1 MFNKNIPAICLL
13 FILIAQT
20 SAFAGSHTVEI
31 IPPGSR
37 LVSPRTFVTLPFVIK
52 NIGSV
57 KDTFVLSIDLP
68 EGWSSISFLNP
79 VTLKPGQQ
87 KKKLI
92 TVSVPP
98 TALSNILYPVKLT
111 VISKTD
117 ATVEATATAEL
128 RVKGVLGLR
137 LTPEPY
143 PKLAWAGETVTYGF
157 EIRNLGNSDDIFE
170 IEALSSLNWKIKTS
184 QERLAL
190 GPYQKEVVY
199 VLLKVP
205 RDIRQEQLHM
215 LSFRVFSVKAKEQ
228 DKDISDEAKIRLKII
243 PVVDK
248 KGKTYLELPGTMEI
262 EFSEISDK
270 TDGMPETK
278 LRFETAGDLS
288 EEYYSRLYF
297 NGTFFKDENEDV
309 DYRFD
314 LSKKEDWD
322 LSLGHT
328 SADFTRLIGDLSGEG
343 VSTRTYG
350 KRLET
355 TFFAGRN
362 DAESSS
368 DDETTEEYDKYSVG
382 ANITALFGEKSRVG
396 LTSIFMDQECRA
408 ENKGLY
414 SLFGEYQLF
423 EPLTLSGEIAHG
435 FENTDTTK
443 KEDAAWFTRS
453 DFNWKKL
460 GLSAE
465 YYRGGTD
472 YPGGITDEEG
482 FNVYSRYRLFKP
494 VALWFDYHRYNDNV
508 DDNPANLTTKTEKI
522 RGGPQFRYGRW
533 PTVDVTWERERKK
546 SNELIDLTGQ
556 DSVEDSI
563 SLGAYK
569 SFKYI
574 TLYTRGKWG
583 TEKNMLEDTTTTTFE
598 YNATAS
604 GYLKM
609 FNWGVSYDRNDNLQ
623 EHADYRD
630 TTEKITYQ
638 LGCHLFNILSA
649 NVEYADEII
658 RTNSSKTRKHTY
670 DADLNLTKRI
680 GKGQSLGLKFE
691 LDNVAED
698 EDREWKIGLVWRWN
712 FGTPIP
718 WIKIKGRVRGQLF
731 LDEDGN
737 GTRGAD
743 EKVYPKTRITLNR
756 MHVYTD
762 KKGMFE
768 FPVLDPGE
776 YRLDMDMS
784 QLPSGIIPA
793 ISLPRDISL
802 KKGDNIFIDVPLE
815 QVGTIYGVVFD
826 DGNKNMQKDEE
837 EDGLSPIRVVL
848 LKDGKEIQEAFTD
861 QKGRY
866 ILTDIKPGDYVV
878 KIDREYLPHRYIMTT
893 PETIKVNVKSKEQ
906 IADINF
912 GTYKKPRK
920 IIKTFFKKKKK

>member
-1 MFNKNIPAICLL
+1 MFNKNILAIYLL
-13 FILIAQT
+13 FILIVPT
-20 SAFAGSHTVEI
+20 RVFAGFHAVEV
-31 IPPGSR
+31 IPPGPR
-37 LVSPRTFVTLPFVIK
+37 LVSPRTLVTLSFAIK
-52 NIGSV
+52 NTGAV
-57 KDTFVLSIDLP
+57 KDTFFLAIDLP
-68 EGWSSISFLNP
+68 EGWSSISSLNP
-79 VTLKPGQQ
+79 VTLKPGQR

-98 TALSNILYPVKLT
+98 TALSNIPYPVKLT
-111 VISKTD
+111 VTSKAD
-117 ATVEATATAEL
+117 ATVYATATAEL
-128 RVKGVLGLR
+128 RIKDVLGLR

-143 PKLAWAGETVTYGF
+143 PKIAWAGETVTYGF
-157 EIRNLGNSDDIFE
+157 EIRNLGNSDDIFD
-170 IEALSSLNWKIKTS
+170 IEARSSRNWKVKTS
-184 QERLAL
+184 QERLKL
-190 GPYQKEVVY
+190 GPYQKEVVH

-205 RDIRQEQLHM
+205 RDIRQEQLHV

-228 DKDISDEAKIRLKII
+228 GKDISDEAKIRLKAIK
-243 PVVDK
+243 VVDIRE
-248 KGKTYLELPGTMEI
+248 KTYLELPATLEL

-270 TDGMPETK
+270 TDSMPETR
-278 LRFETAGDLS
+278 LRFETAGDLT
-288 EEYYSRLYF
+288 EEYHSRLYF
-297 NGTFFKDENEDV
+297 KGTFFEDENEGE

-328 SADFTRLIGDLSGEG
+328 STDFTRLTGDLSGEG

-355 TFFAGRN
+355 TFFAGRS
-362 DAESSS
+362 DAESS
-368 DDETTEEYDKYSVG
+368 DDEHDEHSVG

-396 LTSIFMDQECRA
+396 LTSLFMDKECRA
-408 ENKGLY
+408 GNKGLY

-423 EPLTLSGEIAHG
+423 EPLTLSGEIAYG
-435 FENTDTTK
+435 FENTDTQK

-453 DFNWKKL
+453 DFNWERL

-482 FNVYSRYRLFKP
+482 FNIYSRYRLFKP
-494 VALWFDYHRYNDNV
+494 FSLWADYRRFNDNV
-508 DDNPANLTTKTEKI
+508 DNNPANLTTKTEKI

-546 SNELIDLTGQ
+546 SNELASQTGQ
-556 DSVEDSI
+556 DKVEENI
-563 SLGAYK
+563 SLQMYK

-574 TLYTRGKWG
+574 TLSTTGKWG
-583 TEKNMLEDTTTTTFE
+583 ADKDMLSDTKASTSE

-623 EHADYRD
+623 EQAAYRD

-649 NVEYADEII
+649 NVEYTDEVTK
-658 RTNSSKTRKHTY
+658 TNGSKTRKYTY
-670 DADLNLTKRI
+670 DVDLDLTKRIGI

-691 LDNVAED
+691 WDNVTED
-698 EDREWKIGLVWRWN
+698 EEREWRIGLVWRWN

-762 KKGMFE
+762 EKGIFE
-768 FPVLDPGE
+768 FPVLDPGD
-776 YRLDMDMS
+776 YRLELDMTE
-784 QLPSGIIPA
+784 LPSGVIPA

-802 KKGDNIFIDVPLE
+802 SKGDEIFIDIPLE
-815 QVGTIYGVVFD
+815 QVGTIRGTVFD
-826 DGNKNMQKDEE
+826 DKNKNMQKDEE
-837 EDGLSPIRVVL
+837 EDGLSPIRIIL
-848 LKDGKEIQEAFTD
+848 EQNGEEIQDAFTD
-861 QKGRY
+861 QQGRY
-866 ILTDIKPGDYVV
+866 ILTDVTPGDYVI

-893 PETIKVNVKSKEQ
+893 PETIKVGVKFKEQ

-912 GTYKKPRK
+912 GAYKKPRK
-920 IIKTFFKKKKK
+920 IIKTFFKKKK

>member
-1 MFNKNIPAICLL
+1 MFNKNILAIYLL
-13 FILIAQT
+13 FILIVPT
-20 SAFAGSHTVEI
+20 PAFAESHAVEV
-31 IPPGSR
+31 IPPGSK
-37 LVSPRTFVTLPFVIK
+37 LVSPRAFVTLVFTIK
-52 NIGSV
+52 NTGTI
-57 KDTFVLSIDLP
+57 KDTFDLTLDLP
-68 EGWSSISFLNP
+68 ENWSCISSLNP
-79 VTLKPGQQ
+79 VALKPGQR

-98 TALSNILYPVKLT
+98 TALSNIIYPVKLT
-111 VISKTD
+111 VTSKTD
-117 ATVEATATAEL
+117 ATVDATATAEL

-157 EIRNLGNSDDIFE
+157 EIRNLGNGDDTFE
-170 IEALSSLNWKIKTS
+170 IEAHSSLGWKIKTS

-190 GPYQKEVVY
+190 GPYQKEVVH

-228 DKDISDEAKIRLKII
+228 DKDISDEVKIRLKTIAI
-243 PVVDK
+243 VEE
-248 KGKTYLELPGTMEI
+248 KGEIYLELPGSMEL
-262 EFSEISDK
+262 EFSEINDK
-270 TDGMPETK
+270 IDGMPETK
-278 LRFETAGDLS
+278 LRFETAGDLT

-297 NGTFFKDENEDV
+297 KGAFFEDEKEDE

-314 LSKKEDWD
+314 LSKKEKWD

-328 SADFTRLIGDLSGEG
+328 SADFTRLTEDLSGEG

-350 KRLET
+350 KQLET
-355 TFFAGRN
+355 TFFAGRS
-362 DAESSS
+362 DAESS
-368 DDETTEEYDKYSVG
+368 DDEHDEYSVG

-396 LTSIFMDQECRA
+396 LTSLLMDKECRA
-408 ENKGLY
+408 GDKGLY

-423 EPLTLSGEIAHG
+423 EPLTLSGEIAYG
-435 FENTDTTK
+435 FENTDTQK

-453 DFNWKKL
+453 DFNWKRL

-482 FNVYSRYRLFKP
+482 IGVYSRYRLFEP
-494 VALWFDYHRYNDNV
+494 LTLWFDYRRYNDNV

-533 PTVDVTWERERKK
+533 PTIDVTWERESEKNNG
-546 SNELIDLTGQ
+546 SSSLAGQ
-556 DSVEDSI
+556 DRVEETI
-563 SLGAYK
+563 SLGTYK

-574 TLYTRGKWG
+574 TLFGRGKWG
-583 TEKNMLEDTTTTTFE
+583 TDKDLLRNTKTSTSE

-609 FNWGVSYDRNDNLQ
+609 FNWGVSYDRNDSLQ
-623 EHADYRD
+623 EQAGYRD

-649 NVEYADEII
+649 NVEYTDEVI
-658 RTNSSKTRKHTY
+658 RTSGSKTRKHTY

-680 GKGQSLGLKFE
+680 SKGQSLGLKFE
-691 LDNVAED
+691 WDNVTED
-698 EDREWKIGLVWRWN
+698 EEREWRIGLVWRWN

-762 KKGMFE
+762 EKGMFE
-768 FPVLDPGE
+768 FPVLDPGD

-784 QLPSGIIPA
+784 QLPSGIVPA

-802 KKGDNIFIDVPLE
+802 SKGDEIFIDIPLE
-815 QVGTIYGVVFD
+815 QIGTIYGVVFD

-878 KIDREYLPHRYIMTT
+878 KIDGEYLPHRYIMTT
-893 PETIKVNVKSKEQ
+893 PETIKVSVKSKEQ

-912 GTYKKPRK
+912 GAYKKPRK
-920 IIKTFFKKKKK
+920 IIKTFFKKKK